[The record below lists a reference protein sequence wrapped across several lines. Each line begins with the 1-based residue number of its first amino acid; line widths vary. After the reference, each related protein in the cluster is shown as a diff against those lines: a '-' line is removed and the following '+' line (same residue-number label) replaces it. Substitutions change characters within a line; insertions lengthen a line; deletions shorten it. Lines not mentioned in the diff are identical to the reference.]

1 MPPHGALHAA
11 VHSMENGGE
20 SARNAVPV
28 VSNRAEWIE
37 ADEALILAR
46 APAMGRHA
54 LLVSNQRERIPAL
67 DAEGVI
73 QALVKELVLM
83 VIAASTPRTHV
94 LHLQL
99 LRAFAGAHA
108 KRIHRIAREHLQRG
122 VQTELAV
129 VQVTAI
135 VFLRPHLFTRA
146 VQGVEEP
153 GGNEDGVRIHLGR
166 PVMIGKFP
174 VIDDLAPHLLE
185 DRRVQ
190 GRHELPPNLAV
201 EIRMHGAGHVSTQL
215 HRYVAVDGSGI
226 ASEDAQASGLLHANE
241 RPLVAPGQ
249 HQGPTEHGEACGGG
263 CGGRG
268 PRSDGRSEFGCGGQG
283 CGGGQGGGRDQGGCG
298 G

>member
-129 VQVTAI
+129 VQVDS
-135 VFLRPHLFTRA
+135 FRLLRKLWLPREECAQARGKEDCVWVHLHRPLMPLEVAVGYQPLPSSGHRA
-146 VQGVEEP
+146 
-153 GGNEDGVRIHLGR
+153 HALGQLGCAFR
-166 PVMIGKFP
+166 VKFR
-174 VIDDLAPHLLE
+174 ALLVHSSGANTCAE
-185 DRRVQ
+185 QEGPAAVDHWRFASEYANPI
-190 GRHELPPNLAV
+190 HELHSKQLPLTTA
-201 EIRMHGAGHVSTQL
+201 RLHV
-215 HRYVAVDGSGI
+215 
-226 ASEDAQASGLLHANE
+226 
-241 RPLVAPGQ
+241 
-249 HQGPTEHGEACGGG
+249 GEA
-263 CGGRG
+263 
-268 PRSDGRSEFGCGGQG
+268 EQ
-283 CGGGQGGGRDQGGCG
+283 
-298 G
+298 